1 MESKLLHFVIK
12 FVVNQ
17 IDLWGRSRERR
28 NETQNDWFNTDCYL
42 WKLILFINVG
52 RYVPIAFWFLP
63 IVICCL
69 LFHNWILLVYYTVCC
84 STLDDISSCMLKSRL
99 VRLISSTHMF
109 HSETLS
115 TSFLYHLIEFIIKWM
130 MKQNFPKF
138 KSQWEFEPNFRNQH
152 HRFIIAEPSNMKH
165 TYGNIF
171 DSRDQ
176 PDCLLTCSM
185 LLRPPKQCQ
194 YVQLHRSKTNT
205 NVHHLATLLINI
217 YR

>member
-1 MESKLLHFVIK
+1 MHTMESKLLHFVIK

-99 VRLISSTHMF
+99 VRLIISTHMF
-109 HSETLS
+109 YSETLS
-115 TSFLYHLIEFIIKWM
+115 TSISLPFDWVYQMNDEAKFPQIQITVGIWTEF
-130 MKQNFPKF
+130 
-138 KSQWEFEPNFRNQH
+138 SEPT
-152 HRFIIAEPSNMKH
+152 P
-165 TYGNIF
+165 
-171 DSRDQ
+171 
-176 PDCLLTCSM
+176 
-185 LLRPPKQCQ
+185 
-194 YVQLHRSKTNT
+194 
-205 NVHHLATLLINI
+205 
-217 YR
+217 